1 MRVSRCLCA
10 AVLLLAPMRVLAQT
24 APVHLTLESVLAS
37 ARAQSPDVLIADAR
51 IDESRARLIGASVRS
66 RENPTV
72 DASTGPRRTDR
83 GTSADLDVGFSYPF
97 ETGGQR
103 SARIQ
108 AAESA
113 IASDTAAAAD
123 ARRGALEAAALAFF
137 DTAYSE
143 QRVQLLSDVEQT
155 AAETLRIATR
165 RYEAG
170 DIAVL
175 DVNLA
180 KSALA
185 RARSG
190 RLAANSD
197 RSLAAARLARVAGLP
212 AGTAV
217 TTDTQLDADRSVDL
231 SRLVAALP
239 QRPDLI
245 ALRERIEEAL
255 ATVRLGQGVRRPDI
269 GLGLRA
275 KREAGD
281 TALVAG
287 FTVTL
292 PTSVSGQEERATGS
306 AVAARVRVELETTQA
321 SALRDIESLHAA
333 YVMRREAAGAFEQEA
348 LPSAIENEQL
358 AQRSFEEGEL
368 SLPDLLVVRREGT
381 ETRLEYLE
389 RLRDAAETAMM
400 RDAAAGVLR

>member
-1 MRVSRCLCA
+1 MCA
-10 AVLLLAPMRVLAQT
+10 AALLLTPALVEAQP
-24 APVHLTLESVLAS
+24 AALHVTLESVLAS
-37 ARAQSPDVLIADAR
+37 ARAQAPEVLIADAR
-51 IDESRARLIGASVRS
+51 IAESRARLVGASVRF
-66 RENPTV
+66 RENPTF
-72 DASTGPRRTDR
+72 DAAAGPRRSDR
-83 GTSADLDVGFSYPF
+83 GTTTDLDVGFSHSF

-103 SARIQ
+103 AARIL

-113 IASDTAAAAD
+113 LAGETAAAAD
-123 ARRGALEAAALAFF
+123 VRRSALEAAALAYF
-137 DTAYSE
+137 DTAYAE
-143 QRVQLLSDVEQT
+143 QRLQLLSAVEGM

-180 KSALA
+180 RSALA

-190 RLAANSD
+190 RLTADTD

-212 AGTAV
+212 GGAAIA
-217 TTDTQLDADRSVDL
+217 TDTQLDADRSADL
-231 SRLVAALP
+231 ARLRASLE
-239 QRPDLI
+239 QRPDLL
-245 ALRERIEEAL
+245 ALQARIEEAL
-255 ATVRLGQGVRRPDI
+255 AIVRLGRGLGRPD
-269 GLGLRA
+269 LGLTVRA

-281 TALVAG
+281 EAVVAG

-292 PTSVSGQEERATGS
+292 PTSVKGQEERAAG
-306 AVAARVRVELETTQA
+306 AAAAARVRLELATTRA
-321 SALRDIESLHAA
+321 AALREVESLHAA
-333 YVMRREAAGAFEQEA
+333 YVSRREAADAFEQEA
-348 LPSAIENEQL
+348 LPSALENEQL

-368 SLPDLLVVRREGT
+368 SLPDLLVVRRESV

>member
-1 MRVSRCLCA
+1 MSRPLIS
-10 AVLLLAPMRVLAQT
+10 T
-24 APVHLTLESVLAS
+24 ALPL
-37 ARAQSPDVLIADAR
+37 P
-51 IDESRARLIGASVRS
+51 
-66 RENPTV
+66 PT
-72 DASTGPRRTDR
+72 A
-83 GTSADLDVGFSYPF
+83 
-97 ETGGQR
+97 
-103 SARIQ
+103 
-108 AAESA
+108 
-113 IASDTAAAAD
+113 
-123 ARRGALEAAALAFF
+123 
-137 DTAYSE
+137 
-143 QRVQLLSDVEQT
+143 
-155 AAETLRIATR
+155 
-165 RYEAG
+165 
-170 DIAVL
+170 
-175 DVNLA
+175 
-180 KSALA
+180 
-185 RARSG
+185 
-190 RLAANSD
+190 
-197 RSLAAARLARVAGLP
+197 
-212 AGTAV
+212 
-217 TTDTQLDADRSVDL
+217 TQLDADRSVDL